1 MFAGRA
7 IAKVVEACKKYFPA
21 LAFLIICFPFVIMQ
35 NWDALVR
42 ISLEKTFGDLRLLT
56 SNSECYLDGITQV
69 SNLNCDPWGRD
80 FNYPKIWLKLA
91 TFFQVKESHTEF
103 IGVILILLLF
113 FTFVLLIFLMQSK
126 SMRTSLSE
134 KFRIVMSTVIF
145 CSPPSFF
152 LAERGNIETIVF
164 LLLLLIAFLPLR
176 FFYFSVM
183 IWILASNLKI
193 YPLVSAA
200 FMFLSPGKFRR
211 ALWCLGLGLFIFGFC
226 TARQLSHL
234 SKTSDYFPFDSY
246 GSQIFSR
253 MLCYPQTNS
262 GLLCNPASQVFLG
275 IATLAFVWAAIQ
287 LTTSREYSRVQG
299 IFREVLL
306 NSPNSRKIMITF
318 GSTFLFTYLIG
329 TNWDY
334 RLILLYPITLLALN
348 SDASAKEIKMV
359 LMILIAPLYLSYNE
373 WVPLQIL
380 GDLILIPLFFL
391 ILSLLISIYKES
403 IRIAKVRN

>member
-1 MFAGRA
+1 MLESWVIVKAVA
-7 IAKVVEACKKYFPA
+7 ASKKFFPA
-21 LAFLIICFPFVIMQ
+21 LAFLTVSFPFVIMQ

-42 ISLEKTFGDLRLLT
+42 ISLEETFGDLRLLT
-56 SNSECYLDGITQV
+56 TNSECYLDGITQV

-80 FNYPKIWLKLA
+80 FNYPRVWLELA
-91 TFFQVKESHTEF
+91 TFFQVKESHTEI

-113 FTFVLLIFLMQSK
+113 LTFMSLIFLMRPK
-126 SMRTSLSE
+126 SMSTDISE
-134 KFRIVMSTVIF
+134 NFRIVIGTVVF

-164 LLLLLIAFLPLR
+164 LLLLLIAFLPPR
-176 FFYFSVM
+176 FFYFSVV

-193 YPLVSAA
+193 YPLVSATY
-200 FMFLSPGKFRR
+200 MFLYPGKSRR
-211 ALWCLGLGLFIFGFC
+211 ALWCLGLGLFIFGFW
-226 TARQLSHL
+226 TARQLSHI

-262 GLLCNPASQVFLG
+262 GVLCNPPSQAFLG
-275 IATLAFVWAAIQ
+275 FATLAFVWVAIQ
-287 LTTSREYSRVQG
+287 LTTRRHYIRVQG

-306 NSPNSRKIMITF
+306 KSPNSRQILVTF

-348 SDASAKEIKMV
+348 SEASTKEIKMV
-359 LMILIAPLYLSYNE
+359 LMILITPLYLTYNE

-380 GDLILIPLFFL
+380 GDVILIPLFFL
-391 ILSLLISIYKES
+391 ISSVLISIFKES
-403 IRIAKVRN
+403 IRIAKLKN